1 MQGSR
6 VLVTLVSLLALALLA
21 GCGGEPPATPAPAD
35 SWSPT
40 PSQSESSPEDGD
52 ASSAPT
58 VEPASGEAMVTD
70 TAFVRAPQRWRI
82 EEFGFGILDAL
93 ELRGEGV
100 ITLVDLG
107 TVSSRSPRELARKG
121 LRNFE
126 GKPDLDY
133 EAELGGARAYRA
145 TGRDLSGFLVEYG
158 AVRGGRGVILAFSFD
173 GSRPIRKRQPLIDS
187 VLASFVWN

>member
-6 VLVTLVSLLALALLA
+6 VLVVLVSVLALALLA

-35 SWSPT
+35 SSSPT
-40 PSQSESSPEDGD
+40 PSESESSPADGN

-93 ELRGEGV
+93 EPRGEGV

-133 EAELGGARAYRA
+133 EAELGGAPAYRA

-158 AVRGGRGVILAFSFD
+158 AVRGGKGVLLVFSFD

-187 VLASFVWN
+187 VLASFVWK

>member
-6 VLVTLVSLLALALLA
+6 VLVVLVSALALALLA
-21 GCGGEPPATPAPAD
+21 GCGGEPVATPAPAD
-35 SWSPT
+35 SSSST
-40 PSQSESSPEDGD
+40 PSESESSPEDGD

-70 TAFVRAPQRWRI
+70 TAFVRAPRRWRI

-93 ELRGEGV
+93 EPRGEGV

-107 TVSSRSPRELARKG
+107 TIAVRTPRQLARSG

-126 GKPDLDY
+126 GKPDVDFD
-133 EAELGGARAYRA
+133 AELGGAPAYRA

-158 AVRGGRGVILAFSFD
+158 AVRGGKGVILAFSFD
-173 GSRPIRKRQPLIDS
+173 GSRPMRERQPLIDS
-187 VLASFVWN
+187 VLASFVWT

>member
-133 EAELGGARAYRA
+133 EAELGGAPAYRA
-145 TGRDLSGFLVEYG
+145 TGHDLSGFLVEYG
-158 AVRGGRGVILAFSFD
+158 AVRGGKGVLLAFSFD

>member
-133 EAELGGARAYRA
+133 EAELGGAPAYRA